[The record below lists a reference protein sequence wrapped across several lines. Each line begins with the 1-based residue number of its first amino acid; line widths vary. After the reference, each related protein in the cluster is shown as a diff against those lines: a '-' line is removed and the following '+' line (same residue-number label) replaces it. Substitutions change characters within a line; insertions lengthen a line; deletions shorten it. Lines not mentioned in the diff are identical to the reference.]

1 MVSLDLSAAFD
12 VVNTD
17 LLQKW
22 LRVMGLPDDVVRL
35 IETWLRNKLFYVRVN
50 DLNSDFIEINS
61 GSIQGSIL
69 GPILYAIFVTPLYNI
84 SELSNFADDNFAL
97 AQHKNQFACVN

>member
-35 IETWLRNKLFYVRVN
+35 IETWLRNKLFYVRVKY
-50 DLNSDFIEINS
+50 LNFNFIEINS
-61 GSIQGSIL
+61 GSIQSSIL
-69 GPILYAIFVTPLYNI
+69 GPILYAIFVAPLYNI